1 MEVINVS
8 KHYGHSIILKDI
20 NFALN
25 KGEIVGLVGRNGVGK
40 STLMK
45 ILVQNNQP
53 TSGNIISSDN
63 VGYLIEE
70 PKLFLS
76 KTGLENLKYLSNLYG
91 VDYNKERFGSLIQE
105 LDLTQSINKK
115 VKTYSLGT
123 KQKLALLLTLVTEP
137 DILILDEPTRGV
149 DVGAKREIY
158 QLMNELAERG
168 IAILMVSS
176 DLPEV
181 LGVSDRIIVLH
192 EGKISGELSRQE
204 ATQEKIMTYATG
216 GN

>member
-1 MEVINVS
+1 ERLRIKTMSAQNLASELSGGNQQKVVLAKWI
-8 KHYGHSIILKDI
+8 
-20 NFALN
+20 
-25 KGEIVGLVGRNGVGK
+25 GVG
-40 STLMK
+40 
-45 ILVQNNQP
+45 
-53 TSGNIISSDN
+53 
-63 VGYLIEE
+63 
-70 PKLFLS
+70 PK
-76 KTGLENLKYLSNLYG
+76 
-91 VDYNKERFGSLIQE
+91 V
-105 LDLTQSINKK
+105 
-115 VKTYSLGT
+115 
-123 KQKLALLLTLVTEP
+123 
-137 DILILDEPTRGV
+137 LILDEPTRGV